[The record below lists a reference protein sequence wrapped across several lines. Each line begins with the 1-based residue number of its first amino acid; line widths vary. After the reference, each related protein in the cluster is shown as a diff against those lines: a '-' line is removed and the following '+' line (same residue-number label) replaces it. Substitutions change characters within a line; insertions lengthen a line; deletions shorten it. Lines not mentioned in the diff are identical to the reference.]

1 MSAEVDEALRNALNV
16 EVKQRYGEEVFVKNT
31 LVLVL
36 VERPREDG
44 DKPDAPRFQMM
55 LKTLQPIQPGTAAR
69 MLSEAAVQFQ
79 RQKIEIESQENQ

>member
-1 MSAEVDEALRNALNV
+1 MSAEVDEALKNAINV
-16 EVKQRYGEEVFVKNT
+16 EVKERYGEEVFVKNT
-31 LVLVL
+31 IVITL

-44 DKPDAPRFQMM
+44 DKPDTPRFQMM
-55 LKTLQPIQPGTAAR
+55 LKTLQPIQPSTAAR